1 MFRNIHK
8 EMAQKVALDMKLP
21 YEVVKDILDYYY
33 GEVRL
38 RIMEMDHCEVEVKNL
53 LIFRADETKAI
64 LKLNRYNQFLKTQ
77 SVQKSTRAIELT
89 SIINNRI
96 QCLEKVIWWCRLKD
110 ILKRYRIYKI
120 EKQKLKEHDE
130 FIENLEKQEKNY

>member
-21 YEVVKDILDYYY
+21 YDVVKDILDYYY

-89 SIINNRI
+89 GIINNRI